1 MAAPFNYHGF
11 MTFHFSLYSTPLLF
25 GFVQAWIY
33 AILLFVRAWREE
45 RLSDFLLGLVL
56 VGCAFNIWEY
66 MLGFAG
72 IDLLW
77 NQLEFFPRTL
87 GYLFPVLCYFYLK
100 SQFNAGFRFSWHDGW
115 HALPFLIY
123 TAYHVGVFAMGHEFV
138 LRWQQTVQYP
148 YGIEHVEFGI
158 GLGIDLLYLYWSLQL
173 YRQYRAWIKTQFS
186 ETETISFRWFR
197 NFLII
202 LAFTSVFSLIMTV
215 LSWTLGLDYW
225 QNWWDELAGVV
236 LIYYVSIEGYA
247 QRQANQKL
255 TFRPD
260 SAEADTHFQLTN
272 EAADSQV
279 KELLPKMAS
288 PVLSETQF
296 SGELE
301 GSPIALTSERQLAV
315 ELEPL
320 KDKLLAYMTTE
331 KPYLDSD
338 LSLADLARRL
348 HTNSVLLSQVIN
360 TGAGKNFNDFVNEYR
375 VEEFKH
381 QVRNPANAHLNFLGL
396 ALDCGFNSKATF
408 NRAFKKFTGASPKEF
423 AET

>member
-1 MAAPFNYHGF
+1 
-11 MTFHFSLYSTPLLF
+11 MTFHLSPYSTPLLF
-25 GFVQAWIY
+25 GFAQAWIY
-33 AILLFVRAWREE
+33 AILLFIRGRREE

-72 IDLLW
+72 IDILW
-77 NQLEFFPRTL
+77 NRLEFFPRTL
-87 GYLFPVLCYFYLK
+87 GYLFPVLCFFYLK
-100 SQFNAGFRFSWHDGW
+100 SQFNAGFRFSWRDGW
-115 HALPFLIY
+115 HALPFLIH
-123 TAYHVGVFAMGHEFV
+123 TAYHVGVFAMGHAFV
-138 LRWQQTVQYP
+138 LHWKQTVQYP
-148 YGIEHVEFGI
+148 YGVEHIEFGI
-158 GLGIDLLYLYWSLQL
+158 GIVIDLIYLYWSLQL
-173 YRQYRAWIKTQFS
+173 YRQYLAWIKTQFS

-202 LAFTSVFSLIMTV
+202 LAVTSLFSLIMTV
-215 LSWTLGLDYW
+215 LSWAFNLDYW

-247 QRQANQKL
+247 QRQANRKL

-260 SAEADTHFQLTN
+260 RARSEGNFQPTN
-272 EAADSQV
+272 ETLNVQ
-279 KELLPKMAS
+279 AS
-288 PVLSETQF
+288 ESVLQSPEPALAEPQF
-296 SGELE
+296 STTVDASL
-301 GSPIALTSERQLAV
+301 LTLPPEKQLAA

-320 KDKLLAYMTTE
+320 KEKLLAYMTSE
-331 KPYLDSD
+331 KPYLEPE

-348 HTNSVLLSQVIN
+348 HTNPVLLSQVIN
-360 TGAGKNFNDFVNEYR
+360 AGAGKNFNDFVNEYR
-375 VEEFKH
+375 VEEFKR
-381 QVRNPANAHLNFLGL
+381 QVREPANAHLSFLGL

>member
-1 MAAPFNYHGF
+1 
-11 MTFHFSLYSTPLLF
+11 MTFHLSPYSTPLLF

-45 RLSDFLLGLVL
+45 RLSDFLLGFVL

-77 NQLEFFPRTL
+77 NQLEFFPRSF

-100 SQFNAGFRFSWHDGW
+100 SQFNAGFRFSWRDGW
-115 HALPFLIY
+115 HALPFLIH
-123 TAYHVGVFAMGHEFV
+123 TAYHVGVFSMGHDFV
-138 LRWQQTVQYP
+138 LRWQQTIQYP
-148 YGIEHVEFGI
+148 YGIEHIEFGI
-158 GLGIDLLYLYWSLQL
+158 GLLIDLLYLYWSLQL

-202 LAFTSVFSLIMTV
+202 LASTSLFSLIMTV
-215 LSWTLGLDYW
+215 LSLAFGLDYW

-236 LIYYVSIEGYA
+236 LIYYASIEGYA
-247 QRQANQKL
+247 QRQASRKL
-255 TFRPD
+255 TFRLGL
-260 SAEADTHFQLTN
+260 A
-272 EAADSQV
+272 
-279 KELLPKMAS
+279 LPKIELQPVSELVDSPAS
-288 PVLSETQF
+288 ILQNTDLQLSTIQTDTSSAMDSRAPVVSLDK
-296 SGELE
+296 
-301 GSPIALTSERQLAV
+301 QLAI

-320 KDKLLAYMTTE
+320 KEKLLVYMNTE
-331 KPYLDSD
+331 KPYLEPE

-348 HTNSVLLSQVIN
+348 HTNPVLLSQVIN
-360 TGAGKNFNDFVNEYR
+360 AGAGKNFNDFVNEYR
-375 VEEFKH
+375 VEEFKR
-381 QVRNPANAHLNFLGL
+381 QVREAANAHLSFLGL

>member
-33 AILLFVRAWREE
+33 AILLFIRAWREE
-45 RLSDFLLGLVL
+45 RLSDLLLGLVL

-66 MLGFAG
+66 MLGFGG

-100 SQFNAGFRFSWHDGW
+100 SQFNAGFRFSWRDGW
-115 HALPFLIY
+115 HTVPFLIH
-123 TAYHVGVFAMGHEFV
+123 TTYHLIVFSMGHEFV
-138 LRWQQTVQYP
+138 LRWKETVHYP
-148 YGIEHVEFGI
+148 YHLEDLEFVVGVLI
-158 GLGIDLLYLYWSLQL
+158 NLLYLYWSLQL

-202 LAFTSVFSLIMTV
+202 LAVTALFSFLMTL
-215 LSWTLGLDYW
+215 LSLAFGLDYW

-247 QRQANQKL
+247 QRQANRKL

-260 SAEADTHFQLTN
+260 IAEPDTHFQSTN
-272 EAADSQV
+272 EAADTQA
-279 KELLPKMAS
+279 EQPLPQTPS
-288 PVLSETQF
+288 PALSETQF
-296 SGELE
+296 SRELE
-301 GSPIALTSERQLAV
+301 VSPVTLTSEKQLAA

-320 KDKLLAYMTTE
+320 KAKLLEYMNTE
-331 KPYLDSD
+331 KPYLEPE
-338 LSLADLARRL
+338 LALADLARRM
-348 HTNSVLLSQVIN
+348 HTNPVLLSQVIN
-360 TGAGKNFNDFVNEYR
+360 AGAGKNFNDFVNQYR
-375 VEEFKH
+375 VEEFKR
-381 QVRNPANAHLNFLGL
+381 QVREPANAHLSFLGL